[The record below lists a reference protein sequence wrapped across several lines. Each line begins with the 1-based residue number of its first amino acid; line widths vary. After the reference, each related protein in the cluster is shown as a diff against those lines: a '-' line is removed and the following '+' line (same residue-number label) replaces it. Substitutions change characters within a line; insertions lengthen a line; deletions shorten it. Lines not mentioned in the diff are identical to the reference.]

1 MPGTIPLGPGHYAHS
16 PGGQS
21 WKPGTFPPQDP
32 NMSVPLQLHPK
43 LLYNPVNPGLPVLEW
58 DLALSPPTALSVT
71 GRHCYV
77 KPDLKVSAVSPD
89 VQTIHIESDEPL
101 LQGWMQRWG
110 PIIVNNNDKVTMG
123 DVMWTIYD
131 YLQKPLTNE
140 DKELIKER
148 DRNSVEGTRD
158 WHSLE
163 YARHIRCQEGYGLYR
178 VASQEDFK
186 RVDALGGL
194 RRFKGLRFVV
204 FGTNQW
210 KAYLG
215 LLEGPLYVVKPA

>member
-1 MPGTIPLGPGHYAHS
+1 
-16 PGGQS
+16 
-21 WKPGTFPPQDP
+21 
-32 NMSVPLQLHPK
+32 MSVPLQLHPK

-77 KPDLKVSAVSPD
+77 KPDLTASAVSPD

-110 PIIVNNNDKVTMG
+110 PIIVNNDDKVTMG

-148 DRNSVEGTRD
+148 DRKSAEGTSD

-178 VASQEDFK
+178 VASREDFK

-194 RRFKGLRFVV
+194 RRFKGCMSCFPYLPKV
-204 FGTNQW
+204 FLALTDLFLS
-210 KAYLG
+210 AICG
-215 LLEGPLYVVKPA
+215 LWDKPMEGLFGIVRRALICG